1 VWHGR
6 CMSALEAFCVHAC
19 RRSCDYRTMENV
31 NTGKSTEVIFF
42 KVSNQATAA
51 GADAIVTESHKFDL
65 TI

>member
-1 VWHGR
+1 
-6 CMSALEAFCVHAC
+6 
-19 RRSCDYRTMENV
+19 MENV